1 MLLEKKMVH
10 KTNGSFVISSLSRNA
25 LYGKKK
31 KNIGKKMFFITDMD
45 GSAIIHLATLIQ
57 RFKSYWAYYQ
67 HCFSYRLRIHSQWHN
82 PD

>member
-1 MLLEKKMVH
+1 MGL
-10 KTNGSFVISSLSRNA
+10 SLFLVYRVTRCME
-25 LYGKKK
+25 KK